1 MKYLRI
7 IFELVKETAVSFGRD
22 KGPLLAA
29 ALAYHTIF
37 SLAPLLVVAVAVAG
51 FVFGEAAVRGE
62 LVGLIEGAVGT
73 DAAVVI
79 QNLISSASQSSGEIF
94 ATVISTVLLFFGASG
109 VFGQLKNAL
118 NMIWGI
124 ARGPDQGI
132 LALIK
137 TRFLAILMVMGIGFL
152 LLTAVAANTILT
164 ALNRRLASE
173 GADFSAAI
181 PTINFLVTFLIITLL
196 FAIIFK
202 TLPDASVA
210 WKDAL
215 VGGLV
220 TSFLFGIGQFLIGLY
235 LSSSSIG
242 SAYGAASSLV
252 VVLFWIYI
260 SAQILMFGA
269 EFTQVYANRY
279 GAKVQLP
286 ENALLL
292 RNNVP
297 NKPAPQTKPVYHP
310 LPEFPEPEST
320 SIPAWRKQVATALL
334 ALAAGL
340 FLGFIGNQLRDR

>member
-164 ALNRRLASE
+164 ALS
-173 GADFSAAI
+173 
-181 PTINFLVTFLIITLL
+181 IIHPGRTRPR
-196 FAIIFK
+196 
-202 TLPDASVA
+202 TGPP
-210 WKDAL
+210 
-215 VGGLV
+215 G
-220 TSFLFGIGQFLIGLY
+220 SF
-235 LSSSSIG
+235 
-242 SAYGAASSLV
+242 
-252 VVLFWIYI
+252 
-260 SAQILMFGA
+260 
-269 EFTQVYANRY
+269 
-279 GAKVQLP
+279 
-286 ENALLL
+286 
-292 RNNVP
+292 
-297 NKPAPQTKPVYHP
+297 
-310 LPEFPEPEST
+310 ST
-320 SIPAWRKQVATALL
+320 SVL
-334 ALAAGL
+334 
-340 FLGFIGNQLRDR
+340 FIGNSANCQAGSRPVERFITTGKTHCRCNDLRFPTAVRIADTLPVRVLKNADGSAM